1 MSLFFGVFWRS
12 QPNFSASLETWLAIC
27 VAGTFFN
34 SDVYPVL
41 MEAHMAENFQVER
54 SSSFSS
60 KASDGSSTQASSFSV
75 MPNSGMSSMSTDSGR
90 AFSQRSSFADTAGS
104 GRQISTQFAGR
115 VNPSFKSFVSN
126 DNTSQYRFNN
136 ANYQFS
142 APKTDLYGNKRL
154 ELSSYRRFTSSGLWG
169 N

>member
-1 MSLFFGVFWRS
+1 MSLFFAGFWRS
-12 QPNFSASLETWLAIC
+12 PPNFSASLETWLGIC
-27 VAGTFFN
+27 AAGTFFDF
-34 SDVYPVL
+34 DVYPVL

-90 AFSQRSSFADTAGS
+90 AFSQRSSFADTSGS
-104 GRQISTQFAGR
+104 GKQISTQFAGR
-115 VNPSFKSFVSN
+115 FNPSFKSFVSN
-126 DNTSQYRFNN
+126 DNTSQYRVNN

-142 APKTDLYGNKRL
+142 PPKTDLYGSKRL
-154 ELSSYRRFTSSGLWG
+154 DFSSYRQFTSSGLWG